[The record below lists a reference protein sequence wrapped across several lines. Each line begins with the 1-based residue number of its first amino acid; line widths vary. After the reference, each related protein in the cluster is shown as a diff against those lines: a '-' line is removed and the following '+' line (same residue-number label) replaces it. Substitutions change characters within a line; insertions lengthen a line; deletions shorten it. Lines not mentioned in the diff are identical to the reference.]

1 MKLFTRKISVK
12 KALTSKFISSPKR
25 KVKKALIPGYG
36 KKGTGM
42 LKDPKKTLY
51 NKVYNAATVDSRKIG
66 KIEKN
71 TSSNQS
77 ESSPT
82 LTYVG
87 ATLNKKLPK
96 YITSVKIKVVGKKRL
111 NAETN
116 YPVSTD
122 KQILNSYEQLKLIK
136 NTPKSDP
143 EILKYFDADEIRK
156 NRLLD
161 YILPHFEK
169 GLLLYRLGKWD
180 AAEKEWIKLIY
191 LMPHAI
197 DKLGIM
203 YRKEKRFYDV
213 VLINEEA
220 SKSKTIPYLYATNI
234 TSEDITKAVNNYE
247 KHKSSDKS
255 ILKSEDFK
263 GLKRK

>member
-1 MKLFTRKISVK
+1 MKLFTRKPSIK
-12 KALTSKFISSPKR
+12 KSLTSKFISAPKR
-25 KVKKALIPGYG
+25 RVKKALIPGYG
-36 KKGTGM
+36 RKETGI
-42 LKDPKKTLY
+42 LKDPKKALY
-51 NKVYNAATVDSRKIG
+51 NKAYNATTIDSRKIG

-77 ESSPT
+77 ESSPV
-82 LTYVG
+82 LTYAG

-111 NAETN
+111 NAKTN

-122 KQILNSYEQLKLIK
+122 KQILNSYEQLKMIK
-136 NTPKSDP
+136 SITAPNP
-143 EILKYFDADEIRK
+143 ETLKYYDADDIRQNK
-156 NRLLD
+156 LLD
-161 YILPHFEK
+161 YVLPRFDK

-180 AAEKEWIKLIY
+180 EAEKEWIKLIY

-213 VLINEEA
+213 VLITKEA

-234 TSEDITKAVNNYE
+234 TNEDITKAVNNYE